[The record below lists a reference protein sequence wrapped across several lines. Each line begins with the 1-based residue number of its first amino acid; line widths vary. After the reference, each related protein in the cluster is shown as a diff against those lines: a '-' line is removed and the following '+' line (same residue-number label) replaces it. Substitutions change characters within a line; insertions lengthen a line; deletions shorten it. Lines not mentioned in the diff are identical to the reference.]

1 MTLNENN
8 IVADLMG
15 QIFAPKLE
23 EFLILI
29 TYLFLFSSFSY
40 FVLECQGPD
49 IPRTYL
55 IDIKDTTNHT
65 IKMTLNE
72 NNVVADLMGQMSA
85 PKSEEFLIP
94 VPNSDRKLRAKFYY
108 PPELRKD
115 EFIKFPLI
123 LHV

>member
-1 MTLNENN
+1 MTCYKFECSQFILKNPLQDLLSSLNDVILTGHVIYNP
-8 IVADLMG
+8 AYTYK
-15 QIFAPKLE
+15 FKLK
-23 EFLILI
+23 
-29 TYLFLFSSFSY
+29 T
-40 FVLECQGPD
+40 
-49 IPRTYL
+49 T
-55 IDIKDTTNHT
+55 KDTTNHT

-72 NNVVADLMGQMSA
+72 NSVVADLMAQMSA

-94 VPNSDRKLRAKFYY
+94 VPNSDRQLRAKFYY

>member
-1 MTLNENN
+1 
-8 IVADLMG
+8 MG

-72 NNVVADLMGQMSA
+72 NSVVADLMGQMSA